1 MLTGALAFS
10 LSTGALAD
18 EGAKS
23 PDNDMVV
30 ALQADATHLDPHVSS
45 NGYSNTITNAMY
57 ETLLTFNE
65 KSEVVPLLAKEWSVS
80 DDGLY
85 YTFVLNEGIQFH
97 DGEPF
102 NADAVVAVYERGLN
116 DDSLTLKRSISNWE
130 SVTADSEYQ
139 VTIKL
144 KEANNTFIN
153 KITQVRMV
161 SPKAMEQGKDYLA
174 KNSAGT
180 GPFILSDRV
189 DGGYTK
195 LVRNENYWQE
205 GPGVDTLTFT
215 VVPED
220 GSRIAML
227 QTGEADIIDP
237 VPAIDV
243 ARIEDDPTIV
253 VDNFPG
259 ITYRYVTLNTE
270 MELPD
275 GRKPFADKRVRQAL
289 NYAFDSNAYAQV
301 VFNGFAVEPTSI
313 FSQNIMYYS
322 PQTPYTPDLEAKEL
336 MKEAGFEDGFDVQI
350 IVDNTTI
357 EMKGAEFV
365 KQQLSQ
371 INVNVELLANE
382 STANAELTSAPLED
396 TTVQMW
402 YVNWGSGSYEAD
414 GSMRN
419 ILHGDKMPP
428 EGYNTAFWNNEE
440 FNNLLDSALKMTDTE
455 EIAEA
460 YAKAQAIAWEECPW
474 IFLGNNNTL
483 TAHKS
488 YVSGI
493 KYKPAGELIFRPSAW
508 ITDPEINSKKVFAA
522 LPFKMLNFKD
532 ELPAKSAVHPDGGM
546 YESLFCQ
553 KVACNPFH

>member
-1 MLTGALAFS
+1 MKKRLLSLALCGALLCGALAGCGGNETP
-10 LSTGALAD
+10 STSQEPSSDQTED
-18 EGAKS
+18 EPKILTTA
-23 PDNDMVV
+23 
-30 ALQADATHLDPHVSS
+30 VSAELNTLYPLNMDVQNNIGTKLCYEGLVNYE
-45 NGYSNTITNAMY
+45 NG
-57 ETLLTFNE
+57 
-65 KSEVVPLLAKEWSVS
+65 EVVPCLAESWEFS
-80 DDGLY
+80 DDGTAL
-85 YTFVLNEGIQFH
+85 TFHLKEGVTFH
-97 DGEPF
+97 DGTPF
-102 NADAVVAVYERGLN
+102 NAEAVKTDFEFAHPNPNFSNISAVAKVE
-116 DDSLTLKRSISNWE
+116 SIE
-130 SVTADSEYQ
+130 VVDEYTVTFHYPNAYFAYLMDFCYPETM
-139 VTIKL
+139 VL
-144 KEANNTFIN
+144 
-153 KITQVRMV
+153 V
-161 SPKAMEQGKDYLA
+161 SPAVLEEGNYQSMNGVV
-174 KNSAGT
+174 GT
-180 GPFILSDRV
+180 GPYVYEEIV
-189 DGGYTK
+189 DGDYVRF
-195 LVRNENYWQE
+195 VRNENYWQE

-243 ARIEDDPTIV
+243 ARIENDPTIV
-253 VDNFPG
+253 VDNFTG

-322 PQTPYTPDLEAKEL
+322 PQTPYTPDLDKAKEL

-440 FNNLLDSALKMTDTE
+440 FNELLDSALKMTDTE

-493 KYKPAGELIFRPSAW
+493 KYKPAGELIFQTISM
-508 ITDPEINSKKVFAA
+508 D
-522 LPFKMLNFKD
+522 
-532 ELPAKSAVHPDGGM
+532 H
-546 YESLFCQ
+546 
-553 KVACNPFH
+553 

>member
-1 MLTGALAFS
+1 
-10 LSTGALAD
+10 
-18 EGAKS
+18 
-23 PDNDMVV
+23 
-30 ALQADATHLDPHVSS
+30 
-45 NGYSNTITNAMY
+45 
-57 ETLLTFNE
+57 
-65 KSEVVPLLAKEWSVS
+65 
-80 DDGLY
+80 
-85 YTFVLNEGIQFH
+85 
-97 DGEPF
+97 
-102 NADAVVAVYERGLN
+102 
-116 DDSLTLKRSISNWE
+116 
-130 SVTADSEYQ
+130 
-139 VTIKL
+139 
-144 KEANNTFIN
+144 
-153 KITQVRMV
+153 
-161 SPKAMEQGKDYLA
+161 
-174 KNSAGT
+174 
-180 GPFILSDRV
+180 
-189 DGGYTK
+189 
-195 LVRNENYWQE
+195 
-205 GPGVDTLTFT
+205 
-215 VVPED
+215 
-220 GSRIAML
+220 ML

-253 VDNFPG
+253 VENFPG
-259 ITYRYVTLNTE
+259 ITYRYVTLNTQ

-289 NYAFDSNAYAQV
+289 NYAFDSKAYAQV
-301 VFNGFAVEPTSI
+301 VFNGYAVEPTSI
-313 FSQNIMYYS
+313 FSQNIMYYA
-322 PQTPYTPDLEAKEL
+322 PQTPYTPDLDKAKEL

-419 ILHGDKMPP
+419 ILHGDKFPP
-428 EGYNTAFWNNEE
+428 NGYNTAFWNNEE
-440 FNNLLDSALKMTDTE
+440 FNELLDDALKMTDTE

-488 YVSGI
+488 YVTGMQ
-493 KYKPAGELIFRPSAW
+493 YKPAGELVFRTISM
-508 ITDPEINSKKVFAA
+508 N
-522 LPFKMLNFKD
+522 
-532 ELPAKSAVHPDGGM
+532 H
-546 YESLFCQ
+546 
-553 KVACNPFH
+553 

>member
-1 MLTGALAFS
+1 MKKLVALMLTDALAFS

-57 ETLLTFNE
+57 ETLLTFNV

-322 PQTPYTPDLEAKEL
+322 PQTPYTPDLDKAKEL

-350 IVDNTTI
+350 IVDTTTI

-440 FNNLLDSALKMTDTE
+440 FNELLDSALKMTDTE

-493 KYKPAGELIFRPSAW
+493 KYKPAGELIFQTISM
-508 ITDPEINSKKVFAA
+508 D
-522 LPFKMLNFKD
+522 
-532 ELPAKSAVHPDGGM
+532 H
-546 YESLFCQ
+546 
-553 KVACNPFH
+553 